1 MNNNRFREGEHIVYQ
16 NGDRFEIGKIKRI
29 TKDGAFIYYSSG
41 DTAAKTPFD
50 CMHKLVNEHTIK
62 YTSLGGDCW
71 ISVADDLPKFT
82 GDVLVCVGINR
93 YGEGMHNEVRVA
105 NYNTVFKR
113 FTVYE
118 NQSTYIGAITHWMPL
133 PLLPSEV

>member
-1 MNNNRFREGEHIVYQ
+1 MHEKSIL
-16 NGDRFEIGKIKRI
+16 EILEML
-29 TKDGAFIYYSSG
+29 DFINAHHGFTDYNDYSNLH
-41 DTAAKTPFD
+41 DA
-50 CMHKLVNEHTIK
+50 V
-62 YTSLGGDCW
+62 SLLPCNDW

-82 GDVLVCVGINR
+82 GDVLVGVGINR

-105 NYNTVFKR
+105 NYNTVSKR

-118 NQSTYIGAITHWMPL
+118 NQSAYIGAITHWMPQ